1 MELIDNYLSK
11 PLFDELKLAF
21 TSSQC
26 QWYWDEESGT
36 YSHKIYADDVPVSD
50 MFQTLD
56 GIFRRRLN
64 ATSWVDIKVQAY
76 NAGQVP
82 PNPELKG
89 KYTCFFY
96 LDTNEGI
103 TSLTT
108 EDGHKTIDMV
118 ENRVVEVETDE
129 YTHTTYDSSSDR
141 TLILTMSY
149 F

>member
-11 PLFDELKLAF
+11 PLFDELKITF

-36 YSHKIYADDVPVSD
+36 YTHRIYFDNSPTSD

-56 GIFRRRLN
+56 QVFKRRLN
-64 ATSWVDIKVQAY
+64 AKSWVHMKVQAY
-76 NAGQVP
+76 SAGQIP
-82 PNPELKG
+82 PSMELDG

-96 LDTNEGI
+96 FDTNDGV
-103 TSLTT
+103 TSVTT
-108 EDGHKTIDMV
+108 EEGHESIDMV

-129 YTHTTYDSSSDR
+129 YTHTTYDSGPSR
-141 TLILTMSY
+141 TLLLTLSY